1 MNIVRVTRLNPADFA
16 RLEEARKSDTSTS
29 SPLPH
34 SPIFKKRFLRREPS
48 KEMQAGR
55 QRLLLVKSNQNKH
68 GQQQQHQEEERQQQA
83 HQHQQQEQQQSIGTA
98 SADGLST
105 FHDDEKRYLTQST
118 LDDTLKQ
125 IPLDQFSDLWQMIT
139 RTTQNTE
146 AGVRASSSGHLQG
159 TPFNGL
165 STFDGK
171 YANSKKHQLL
181 ANPTLSQVLGIAIE

>member
-1 MNIVRVTRLNPADFA
+1 MNIVRVSRLNPADFA
-16 RLEEARKSDTSTS
+16 RLEEARKSDTSTA
-29 SPLPH
+29 SPVPR
-34 SPIFKKRFLRREPS
+34 SPVFKKRFLRREPS

-55 QRLLLVKSNQNKH
+55 QRLLLVKSNQNKQDTQR
-68 GQQQQHQEEERQQQA
+68 QQQQQQ
-83 HQHQQQEQQQSIGTA
+83 QQQSVATA

-139 RTTQNTE
+139 RTAHTSE

-165 STFDGK
+165 NTFDGK
-171 YANSKKHQLL
+171 YANSKKHQLP
-181 ANPTLSQVLGIAIE
+181 ANPTLAQVLGIAIE